1 MPAETLPATRFILIE
16 PSHAGNVGATARAM
30 KVMGFDDL
38 VLVRPRWP
46 DVLQREET
54 IQRASG
60 ADDVL
65 AAARCVQTLD
75 AALDGMTHLCATVMT
90 PRDFGPPT
98 FAPRE
103 HFARLLEKAPDVPQG
118 VALLFGC
125 ERFGMSNQDVY
136 RCHAA
141 LSIPTVGNYG
151 SLNLA
156 AAVQLIAYDWRQA
169 LTVRFGSE
177 NQEKNIRN
185 SKIRQE
191 NTPADAQ
198 QLAAMLDHWQRALID
213 IDFLDPAA
221 PRKLMPRLHQLFAR
235 ASITQAELH
244 ILRGIARAMQK
255 AAASG
260 TPEVSG
266 V

>member
-1 MPAETLPATRFILIE
+1 MTPATRFILIE
-16 PSHAGNVGATARAM
+16 PSHAGNVGAAARAM
-30 KVMGFDDL
+30 KVMGFGDL

-46 DVLQREET
+46 NVLRRNET

-60 ADDVL
+60 ANDVL

-75 AALDGMTHLCATVMT
+75 EALDGMTHLCATVMT

-103 HFARLLEKAPDVPQG
+103 HFANLLENALDLTQKQG

-141 LSIPTVGNYG
+141 LSIPTVGSYG

-169 LTVRFGSE
+169 LRSRFCAE
-177 NQEKNIRN
+177 NPEKNARN
-185 SKIRQE
+185 SKIRPE

-198 QLAAMLDHWQRALID
+198 QLAAMLRHWQQALAD
-213 IDFLDPAA
+213 IGYLDPAT

-235 ASITQAELH
+235 ATPTQAEIH
-244 ILRGIARAMQK
+244 ILRGIARAMQD
-255 AAASG
+255 AAKQG
-260 TPEVSG
+260 G
-266 V
+266 